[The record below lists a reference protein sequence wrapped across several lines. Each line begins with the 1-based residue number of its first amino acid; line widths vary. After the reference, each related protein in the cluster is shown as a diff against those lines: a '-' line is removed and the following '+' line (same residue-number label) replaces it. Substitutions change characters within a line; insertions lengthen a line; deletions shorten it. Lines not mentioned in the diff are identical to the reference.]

1 MSIGR
6 DEILDYKDVALELVE
21 LYGYWALFF
30 TMFIDTLGIPM
41 PSKTMLTLS
50 GYFSHMG
57 ILNYTQIFIVAMA
70 GTLGGFTSGY
80 TIGRKIGTPLIEK
93 YGRFICLTPEKT
105 TRLEKWFEKYGPW
118 AILIAYFL
126 PVARSVVPYLSG
138 ISKMSFVTA
147 IGMAA
152 VGATC
157 WILLLISFGLVIGQN
172 WIVLEA
178 LLVDYYPYLIGGVLT
193 LVAAAVWSKVRN
205 KKGTKEVQ

>member
-6 DEILDYKDVALELVE
+6 DEILDYKDVALELVD

-57 ILNYTQIFIVAMA
+57 IFKYTQIFIVAMA

-80 TIGRKIGTPLIEK
+80 AIGRKIGAPFIER
-93 YGRFICLTPEKT
+93 YGRFIRLTPERKA
-105 TRLEKWFEKYGPW
+105 RLEKWFENYGPW
-118 AILIAYFL
+118 AIFIAYFL

-157 WILLLISFGLVIGQN
+157 WILLLISFGLVIGQY
-172 WIVLEA
+172 WIELKA
-178 LLVDYYPYLIGGVLT
+178 LLVEYYPYLIAGILVL
-193 LVAAAVWSKVRN
+193 AGAAVWSKIRN
-205 KKGTKEVQ
+205 KKGIKEVQ

>member
-1 MSIGR
+1 M
-6 DEILDYKDVALELVE
+6 ALELVD

-80 TIGRKIGTPLIEK
+80 TIGRKIGTPFIEK
-93 YGRFICLTPEKT
+93 YGRFIRLTPEKT

-118 AILIAYFL
+118 AIFIAYFL

-138 ISKMSFVTA
+138 ISKMPFVTA
-147 IGMAA
+147 ISMAA
-152 VGATC
+152 VGAIC
-157 WILLLISFGLVIGQN
+157 WIILLISFGLVIGQN
-172 WIVLEA
+172 WIRLEA
-178 LLVDYYPYLIGGVLT
+178 FLIDYYPYLIAGLLALAG
-193 LVAAAVWSKVRN
+193 AAVWTKARN
-205 KKGTKEVQ
+205 KKGIRQVQ